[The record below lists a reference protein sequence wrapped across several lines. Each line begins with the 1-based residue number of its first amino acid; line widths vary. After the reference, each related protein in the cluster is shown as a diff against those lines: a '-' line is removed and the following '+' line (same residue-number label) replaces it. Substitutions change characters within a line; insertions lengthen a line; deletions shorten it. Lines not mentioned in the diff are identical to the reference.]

1 MENNSKAYTDNQKDV
16 AKFFAKLLV
25 IWVSWKVILFA
36 LGVESKPIS
45 ERFFPRVSTEW
56 EYLNNE
62 VRWIVLDGAE
72 TVLNALGYS
81 TENSGYLLNIKDKQG
96 IALGNYCLGFQLMYY
111 FIMLVIIAPFGFI
124 KKILASVSGIFITIF
139 LNIFRIAALCWL
151 VVFHPSLMAISHDYI
166 FNIVVLGVLMVFYFF
181 LVRKK

>member
-1 MENNSKAYTDNQKDV
+1 MENISKAYTDNQKDV

-25 IWVSWKVILFA
+25 IWVSWKVILFV
-36 LGVESKPIS
+36 LGIESKPIS

-72 TVLNALGYS
+72 TVLNAFGYS
-81 TENSGYLLNIKDKQG
+81 TENSGYLLNIKDKPG
-96 IALGNYCLGFQLMYY
+96 VALGNYCLGFQLMYY
-111 FIMLVIIAPFGFI
+111 FIMLVIIAPFGFV

-151 VVFHPSLMAISHDYI
+151 VVYHPSLMAVSHDYI